1 METGSVIYACLG
13 SLCRLVPSQLI
24 ELGLG
29 LEASNRPFI
38 WVVKTGDRDSELE
51 EWFIGVRIGVEIP
64 VRWGE
69 EDKVGVLVKKDEV
82 RKAVLTLMGGGG
94 EESKSMRSR
103 AIELGK
109 QASKAMESGGSSNR
123 NLSCLIKDIMKQQTQ
138 NQKG

>member
-1 METGSVIYACLG
+1 MEWLDSMETGSVIYACLG

-24 ELGLG
+24 EL
-29 LEASNRPFI
+29 
-38 WVVKTGDRDSELE
+38 
-51 EWFIGVRIGVEIP
+51 GVEIP

-123 NLSCLIKDIMKQQTQ
+123 NLSSLIEDIMKQQTQ